1 MAFVHTGLAAIYFRH
16 WWVILLRGLV
26 AIGFGVLLWLQPG
39 ISLTALILLFGA
51 FTMADGLL
59 NTWTAIAERKDR
71 EYWWLLLLG
80 GLLGVGVGLITF
92 FAPGITAMALLF
104 YIAVWAITL
113 GVIKIV
119 TAIQLRKE
127 IKGEWLLILSGLL
140 SVVFGIAL
148 MAQPGVGALAILWL
162 IAAYAIVF
170 GILLVLLA
178 FKARSF
184 LK

>member
-1 MAFVHTGLAAIYFRH
+1 L
-16 WWVILLRGLV
+16 
-26 AIGFGVLLWLQPG
+26 P
-39 ISLTALILLFGA
+39 S
-51 FTMADGLL
+51 
-59 NTWTAIAERKDR
+59 
-71 EYWWLLLLG
+71 G
-80 GLLGVGVGLITF
+80 GLLGVAVGLLTCS
-92 FAPGITAMALLF
+92 APRITAMALLLS
-104 YIAVWAITL
+104 IAVWAITL
-113 GVIKIV
+113 GVMKSV